1 MKLLFDNGA
10 KKNLFMHKPS
20 KVPVPEYFWK
30 VVIEPVSKH
39 AVAFIG
45 FNNPYLTTAELATSL
60 AHMCTDVC
68 DQIKWLP
75 IDLNQTNR
83 ANIVKGYIFCCDV
96 NQFRTFV
103 TEYPDPTHYNLLTSL
118 GSLEY
123 LEFLRVMK
131 SWSMTQHSMTMIK
144 SSTNIKKYIY

>member
-1 MKLLFDNGA
+1 
-10 KKNLFMHKPS
+10 MHEGPPP
-20 KVPVPEYFWK
+20 KVPVPQYFWK

-45 FNNPYLTTAELATSL
+45 FNDPYLTAADLATNL

-75 IDLNQTNR
+75 TELNQANR
-83 ANIVKGYIFCCDV
+83 RDIVKGYIFCCDV

-103 TEYPDPTHYNLLTSL
+103 TEYPDQTNYQLLSSVRSL
-118 GSLEY
+118 KSLKSM
-123 LEFLRVMK
+123 RVMK
-131 SWSMTQHSMTMIK
+131 SWSRTRYSMTLFQ
-144 SSTNIKKYIY
+144 SSINIRKYY